1 MLGVCSE
8 GLMVYE
14 DKIETN
20 IFLWHKVLKISHKR
34 STFLLKMRPSEV
46 FIHYILHNQFL
57 YFMHRPMLVLC
68 YHSVHSFGVVTN
80 SGVLSGLYG
89 LHFSM

>member
-14 DKIETN
+14 DEIKTN
-20 IFLWHKVLKISHKR
+20 IFPWPRVLKISYKR

-46 FIHYILHNQFL
+46 FRHAHWL
-57 YFMHRPMLVLC
+57 YSSLMHC
-68 YHSVHSFGVVTN
+68 SCSFGVVTHTN
-80 SGVLSGLYG
+80 VVNFFHLT
-89 LHFSM
+89 